1 MMARFSGNDLRE
13 VIMEVVSSVKEEKA
27 SWLLESPE
35 GLVQEGVYDPGILKA
50 VFTAG
55 GPGSGKSYTADII
68 FGVRDDEGDKIFK
81 KASILG
87 PTGLKYVNSDLLFE
101 KGLREAGIDPSLLG
115 VISEEDPDLWDFIQD
130 PTDPGSIRSVAKQKL
145 AKIRGYYEGGRLGML
160 IDGTG
165 KNYTKIARDKQRLE
179 ELGYDTQMLF
189 VDTKL
194 PVAIERDADRDRTLG
209 PEKVTKLWS
218 QVQNNKERFKELFGK
233 SFSLINNDEF
243 GPPPE
248 EISKKINKLV
258 SGPVKNPLGQA
269 WIAHELEQKTKKEE

>member
-1 MMARFSGNDLRE
+1 MARFSGNDLRE
-13 VIMEVVSSVKEEKA
+13 IIMEVVSSVKQDKA

-35 GLVQEGVYDPGILKA
+35 EVVREGVYDPGILKA

-81 KASILG
+81 KSSVLG
-87 PTGLKYVNSDLLFE
+87 ATGLKYVNSDLLFE

-115 VISEEDPDLWDFIQD
+115 VIAEEDPDLWDFIQD
-130 PTDPGSIRSVAKQKL
+130 PTDPGSIRSIAKQKL
-145 AKIRGYYEGGRLGML
+145 SKIRGYYEGGRLGML

-194 PVAIERDADRDRTLG
+194 PIAIERDADRDRTLG
-209 PEKVTKLWS
+209 PEKVTKLWT
-218 QVQNNKERFKELFGK
+218 QVQNNKERFKELFGET
-233 SFSLINNDEF
+233 FSVINNDEF

-248 EISKKINKLV
+248 EIVKKINKLA
-258 SGPVKNPLGQA
+258 SGSVENPLGQA
-269 WIAHELEQKTKKEE
+269 WIAHELEQKSKKEG